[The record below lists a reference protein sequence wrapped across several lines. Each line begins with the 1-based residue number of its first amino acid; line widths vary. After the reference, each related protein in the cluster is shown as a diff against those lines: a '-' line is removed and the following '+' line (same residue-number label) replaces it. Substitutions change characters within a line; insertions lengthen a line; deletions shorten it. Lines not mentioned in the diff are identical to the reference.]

1 MKSTQDMEQL
11 LPEKRP
17 AVQRDTV
24 SCMKTSVLTQSIRI
38 LLIFIQKRSISRVQ
52 YLLCSVQ
59 FLSMSLLVIQHTGMP
74 FLVRATNKDRS
85 FLPTTCVFLMEILK
99 LTTCTF
105 MVFVD
110 TGSVAS
116 SARKLHDAIWQKKM
130 ESLKVCVPAFAY
142 AVQNNLYY
150 IALANIDATTY
161 TVTYQLRI
169 LTTALLSVLMIG
181 KEIST
186 CQWGALGLSGIGV
199 ILVQLDAS
207 PSNSRNSIASASK
220 LVGVVA
226 TIGMCWTSAFAGVYF
241 EKMLKNV
248 NSNMWIQNIRLSL
261 MTLVFATFTMWSSDG
276 SKIMEK
282 GIFQGWTYLVWTM
295 TIAAATS
302 GIVVSAVM
310 KYADNIKKTYCQT
323 LAIGL
328 TAVISICLGERNFSL
343 SLMTGVILVVTS
355 IAVYAFYPPPP
366 RPLILVS
373 DSEEEEVVEIV

>member
-11 LPEKRP
+11 LPEKRL

-38 LLIFIQKRSISRVQ
+38 LLIFIQKRSVSRVQ

-207 PSNSRNSIASASK
+207 PSNSRNSIATASK

-282 GIFQGWTYLVWTM
+282 GLFQGWTYLVWTM

-343 SLMTGVILVVTS
+343 SLMTGVILVVIS
-355 IAVYAFYPPPP
+355 IAIYAFYPPSP

-373 DSEEEEVVEIV
+373 ESEEEEVVEIV